1 MRFTHLHVHSH
12 YSLLDG
18 LAKIDDLIAKT
29 KELGMDSLALTDHG
43 ALYGAVEF
51 FQKAKKAGIKPIIGC
66 EIYVASGS
74 MNNKTSASDNKRY
87 HLTVLVKNK
96 VGYKNLVQL
105 ITKAHLEGFYYK
117 PRVDKNLLRQH
128 ADGLIGLSGC
138 RNSEI
143 SHFLTINKFENAAAA
158 ALEYQNIFGKGNFFI
173 EIQPH
178 FYPALQLKGG
188 VTDNKNPDIFLKT
201 ADFAEK
207 LEIPLA
213 ATNDVHYI
221 SKEDEDYHDVL
232 LAIGT
237 GNKISDTNRLSV
249 KGSNLSLKSAEEMV
263 EFFKDFPE
271 AIENTGRISD
281 AVDFDFEL
289 GTLKFPHFDLPE
301 GITAEKYLEDLSLKG
316 FRERYG
322 YNSPAE
328 SPKELADRF
337 WFELNIIQKT
347 GFASYILIV
356 WDIVNFAKSRGIAV
370 GPGRGS
376 AAGSLISYLI
386 GITNIDPIKYALLFE
401 RFLNPDRIAPPDIDL
416 DFADHRRG
424 EVLEYISKKYGR
436 EHVAQVITFGTMTA
450 RAAIRDVGRALGFGY
465 NFCDKIAKLI
475 PFNPTQGMKTGWLEK
490 SLENIAELK
499 QATDTD
505 PQARQLIQTAKK
517 LEGVARHASTH
528 ACSIV
533 ITKNPITD
541 YMPTQWAAKSVGK
554 KGEEQA
560 LVTQY
565 EMRSVDA
572 LGLLRMDI
580 LGLRNLTI
588 IEKTLNLVEKNYGE
602 KLDIYNIPL
611 DDHEVFELLQHADT
625 TGVFQLESNGMRRYL
640 KELKPTEL
648 EDIIVMVAAFRP
660 GPMEFIPT
668 YIARKN
674 GKEKVT
680 YLHPGLEPILKSTH
694 GVAIYQEQVLRIA
707 NQLAGFTLSEA
718 DILRKAV
725 GKKIKKLLDEQ
736 SEKFING
743 LINNGINNATAEKI
757 WHFIEPFARYGFNR
771 SHAACYALIAYQTAY
786 LKTKYPAEFMTSLLN
801 AESFDLDRVAV
812 IINEAKKMEM
822 ETLPPSVNE
831 SLEDFTLIKSGDG
844 IKIRFG
850 LSAIKNLSAN
860 AVESII
866 KDREIRG
873 AFSGISDFIERVPAK
888 DLNKKSLEAL
898 IKCGA
903 LDAFEERKKL
913 LVNIEGLLRYSKDL
927 GKKNNSSQ
935 IGLFDSYSNLAP
947 LKLISA
953 EPAIK
958 REKLAWEKEL
968 LGLYTS
974 EHPTSE
980 YKELMEKKSLLIQK
994 IKPSLIGQKIAI
1006 GGLISGV
1013 QKHVTKNGRLML
1025 FTKLEDWANKI
1036 EVVVFP
1042 DLLEKNPEI
1051 WVEDKMLMVFGRVD
1065 NYGGNL
1071 KIICDAAQELKF

>member
-29 KELGMDSLALTDHG
+29 KELGMNSLALTDHG

-66 EIYVASGS
+66 EIYVASGN
-74 MNNKTSASDNKRY
+74 MADKTPGSHNRRFHA
-87 HLTVLVKNK
+87 TVLVKNA

-128 ADGLIGLSGC
+128 AEGLICLSGC

-143 SHFLTINKFENAAAA
+143 SNFLTINKIENAEAA
-158 ALEYQNIFGKGNFFI
+158 ALEYQDIFGKGNFYI

-178 FYPALQLKGG
+178 FTGQGNL
-188 VTDNKNPDIFLKT
+188 DIFSKT
-201 ADFAEK
+201 AELSKK

-213 ATNDVHYI
+213 ATNDAHYL
-221 SKEDEDYHDVL
+221 SKDDEDYHDVL

-237 GNKISDTNRLSV
+237 GNKISDANRLSV
-249 KGSNLSLKSAEEMV
+249 KGVNLSLKSAEEMA

-271 AIENTGRISD
+271 AILNTEKIAD
-281 AVDFDFEL
+281 AVDFEFEL
-289 GTLKFPHFDLPE
+289 GKTQFPSFGLPE
-301 GITAEKYLEDLSLKG
+301 EETAENYLEKLATAGLQKRFGYESLDK
-316 FRERYG
+316 
-322 YNSPAE
+322 A
-328 SPKELADRF
+328 PKELAERF
-337 WFELNIIQKT
+337 NFELGVIKKT

-356 WDIVNFAKSRGIAV
+356 WDIVNWARSRGIAV

-386 GITNIDPIKYALLFE
+386 GITNIDPIKYSLMFE

-416 DFADHRRG
+416 DFADHRRN
-424 EVLEYISKKYGR
+424 EVLDYISQKYGR
-436 EHVAQVITFGTMTA
+436 EHVAQIITFGTMAA
-450 RAAIRDVGRALGFGY
+450 RAAIRDAGRALGFGY
-465 NFCDKIAKLI
+465 GFCDKVAKMV
-475 PFNPTQGMKTGWLEK
+475 PFGPGITLEK
-490 SLENIAELK
+490 TIQTVAELK
-499 QATDTD
+499 QAIDTD

-528 ACSIV
+528 ACGVV
-533 ITKNPITD
+533 ITKDPVTC
-541 YMPTQWAAKSVGK
+541 YMPLQWAHSSKS
-554 KGEEQA
+554 GEEA

-565 EMRSVDA
+565 EMRSVEA
-572 LGLLRMDI
+572 LGLLKMDI

-588 IEKTLNLVEKNYGE
+588 IEKALNLIEKNYGE
-602 KLDIYNIPL
+602 KIDIYNIPL
-611 DDHEVFELLQHADT
+611 DDRKVFELLQCADT

-660 GPMEFIPT
+660 GPMEFIPA

-680 YLHPGLEPILKSTH
+680 YLHPGLEPILKGTH

-736 SEKFING
+736 SGKFIKG

-786 LKTKYPAEFMTSLLN
+786 LKTKYPAEFMTALLN

-812 IINEAKKMEM
+812 LINETKKMGM
-822 ETLPPSVNE
+822 EILPPNINE
-831 SLEDFTLIKSGDG
+831 SLEDFTLIKNANDRV
-844 IKIRFG
+844 KIRFG

-860 AVESII
+860 AIESII
-866 KDREIRG
+866 GEREK
-873 AFSGISDFIERVPAK
+873 SGVFLSISNFIERVPAK

-903 LDAFEERKKL
+903 LDDFEERRKL
-913 LVNIEGLLRYSKDL
+913 LVNIEELLRYSRDL

-935 IGLFDSYSNLAP
+935 IELFDSYSSLAP
-947 LKLISA
+947 LKLVPA
-953 EPAIK
+953 EPAAK
-958 REKLAWEKEL
+958 KEKLAWEKEL

-994 IKPSLIGQKIAI
+994 IKPSLVGQKVAI
-1006 GGLISGV
+1006 GGLISSV

-1042 DLLEKNPEI
+1042 DMLEKNPEI
-1051 WVEDKMLMVFGRVD
+1051 WVEDKMLMVSGRVD

-1071 KIICDAAQELKF
+1071 KIICDAAQELKI